1 VSWNEDQIITEHTY
15 PKYDYTDYDDL
26 NEEAENESK
35 EEPVFSHPIHP
46 SLGFSGRGSRTSS
59 DDLSNYKPHVL
70 SSYTV
75 TASSTK
81 VPTKKEESN
90 PEPVAMPTEDPEF
103 NMTNLSDDAAAM
115 LF

>member
-1 VSWNEDQIITEHTY
+1 MRTEHTY

-26 NEEAENESK
+26 VEEAENQTTK
-35 EEPVFSHPIHP
+35 EDTVFSHPIHP
-46 SLGFSGRGSRTSS
+46 SLGFSGGSRSSS
-59 DDLSNYKPHVL
+59 DDLSNYRPHVL

-81 VPTKKEESN
+81 VPTNKESN

-103 NMTNLSDDAAAM
+103 NMNNLSDDVAAM

>member
-1 VSWNEDQIITEHTY
+1 MKTEHTY

-26 NEEAENESK
+26 NEEVEK
-35 EEPVFSHPIHP
+35 ETTKEDTVFSHPIHP
-46 SLGFSGRGSRTSS
+46 SLGFSGSNRGSRSSS

-81 VPTKKEESN
+81 VPMKREESN

-103 NMTNLSDDAAAM
+103 NMNNLSDDVAAL